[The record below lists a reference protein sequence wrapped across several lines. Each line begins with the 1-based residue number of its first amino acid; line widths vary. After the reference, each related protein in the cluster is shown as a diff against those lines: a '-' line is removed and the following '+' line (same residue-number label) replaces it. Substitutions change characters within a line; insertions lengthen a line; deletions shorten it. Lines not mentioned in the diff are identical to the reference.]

1 MIDEKSNN
9 TKKILSR
16 DNMTTSPTIEEETST
31 IEETSS
37 TIEVTEKL
45 KKFIVV
51 EIYMAYANHDYYWAP
66 SVEEL
71 YKALVKNKMYP
82 MDSEDIGDMLTRDLT
97 PRGFDV
103 IDLEDMK
110 TYSWKEANT
119 PRFTKIDSEKI
130 KDIQKL

>member
-1 MIDEKSNN
+1 
-9 TKKILSR
+9 
-16 DNMTTSPTIEEETST
+16 MTTSPT

-37 TIEVTEKL
+37 TIEETSPTIEKEKETENM

-71 YKALVKNKMYP
+71 YKALLKNKMYP
-82 MDSEDIGDMLTRDLT
+82 TDSEDIGDMLTRDLT

-103 IDLEDMK
+103 IDLEEMK

-119 PRFTKIDSEKI
+119 PRFTKIDYSKH
-130 KDIQKL
+130 K